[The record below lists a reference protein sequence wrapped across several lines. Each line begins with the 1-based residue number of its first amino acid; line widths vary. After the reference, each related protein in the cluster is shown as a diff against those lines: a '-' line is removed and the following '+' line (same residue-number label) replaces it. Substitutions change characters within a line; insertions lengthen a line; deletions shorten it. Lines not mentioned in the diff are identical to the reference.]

1 MQSSFALKPNTLRT
15 RPYTSISREIPSRLC
30 EKIPRQSAWL
40 LWPSKGENACWYLL
54 SRHDRG
60 ILQLSKNLFFPS
72 FSGLMEAA
80 RCPKESVR
88 CNSTNRSNAR
98 KMFLLISS
106 NRIEAIPR
114 KTLHFKAKLLHKVF
128 LSWAHSHKENS
139 NSYMFSS
146 RSQSLSLQER
156 CSAYYK
162 CVRRIILMP
171 NMHSSQIHRET
182 EISYIHLWCKN
193 SESGAL
199 SSASTSQ
206 LEKHHSSALYQRSY
220 PKVSCSK
227 AIGPSIQ
234 ATEPRCPTSKFRVS
248 RKTSL
253 MKKRAWK
260 QKTWKVCFLVNRFSE
275 NTASECPSTLIGH
288 FENGTQA
295 VTTWNVKRP
304 KQSKSSFNKHID
316 KHWKIC

>member
-1 MQSSFALKPNTLRT
+1 MQERCSYSYHQTESRPFHEKLYILRQNYYIKSSYLEPIAT
-15 RPYTSISREIPSRLC
+15 R
-30 EKIPRQSAWL
+30 KIPTHI
-40 LWPSKGENACWYLL
+40 C
-54 SRHDRG
+54 SRD
-60 ILQLSKNLFFPS
+60 
-72 FSGLMEAA
+72 
-80 RCPKESVR
+80 
-88 CNSTNRSNAR
+88 
-98 KMFLLISS
+98 
-106 NRIEAIPR
+106 
-114 KTLHFKAKLLHKVF
+114 
-128 LSWAHSHKENS
+128 
-139 NSYMFSS
+139 

-162 CVRRIILMP
+162 CVRTIILMP